1 MVVFIIGVIL
11 GSIIT
16 ALIMNLGIYDM
27 IIGDI
32 DISDERLKNHAIE
45 MKINRIPDDLDDRK
59 YLIFRVF
66 HKENVNENAR

>member
-1 MVVFIIGVIL
+1 MIVFVIGVIL

-66 HKENVNENAR
+66 HKENVNENAG

>member
-11 GSIIT
+11 GSMMT

-27 IIGDI
+27 IMGDI